1 MSICFGLC
9 IPSTMALAIP
19 NPPEDEEDWWI
30 NFYWRIIWLVGLLIA
45 LIHTLL
51 IIFCFNHE
59 TPVYLLQHGEDK
71 KLNDVMMKFY
81 KPAEVKVRI
90 ASLKASMSDKNDS
103 KISYR
108 ETFCDPMYRKAS
120 WVGITLGTITSFTGI
135 HSIVFYSGLLFE
147 PDFRTK
153 GSAIIWIMN
162 FFASG
167 IGLSLLNFFGRKTL
181 LLTM

>member
-1 MSICFGLC
+1 
-9 IPSTMALAIP
+9 MALAIP
-19 NPPEDEEDWWI
+19 NPPEDKEDWWI
-30 NFYWRIIWLVGLLIA
+30 NFYWRIIWLVGLAIA
-45 LIHTLL
+45 VIHTCL
-51 IIFCFNHE
+51 ILFCFNHE

-71 KLNDVMMKFY
+71 KLNEVMMKFY
-81 KPAEVKVRI
+81 KPAEVNMRI
-90 ASLKASMSDKNDS
+90 ASLKASMSDKSDS

-108 ETFCDPMYRKAS
+108 ETFCDPNYRRAS
-120 WVGITLGTITSFTGI
+120 WVGIALGTITSFTGI

-147 PDFRTK
+147 PDFRTR